1 MIWKRVKDLV
11 GGEIISEKVI
21 GVGEHDVIATPGSVV
36 DEDLKDKLLK
46 RGIEWVLI
54 DIPRK
59 TGKPL
64 IDEKTLEEM
73 KEKMKNIFDEA
84 MKTFTVDVEGLKE
97 ISDQIVDEVLT
108 NWGMKVLPLLL
119 MAKSEDE
126 YTYTHEVNVGV
137 LSSMIAMQLG
147 LNKDAISKLTFSAII
162 HDIGKLRVPKE
173 ILHAPR
179 SLSEKE
185 FELVK
190 LHTIFGRQ
198 ICESSGIKDKDILSG
213 VEDHHEKMDGSGY
226 LRGLTGNNI
235 NFFARIIAVAD
246 IYDALASKRM
256 YKDPWSPHR
265 AVTELVT
272 LSTLGKLD
280 RKVVNAFI
288 SVVGIYPVGTV
299 LILSNG
305 SRAVVVG
312 NKRKV
317 LTRPIVEMEDGLIV
331 DLSENKKNFNI
342 LKVID

>member
-11 GGEIISEKVI
+11 GGEIISEKI
-21 GVGEHDVIATPGSVV
+21 MGFGEHDVIATPGSVV
-36 DEDLKDKLLK
+36 DEDLKNKLLK

-54 DIPRK
+54 DIPK
-59 TGKPL
+59 KAGKSL
-64 IDEKTLEEM
+64 IPEKALEEM
-73 KEKMKNIFDEA
+73 KEKMKSIFDEA
-84 MKTFTVDVEGLKE
+84 MKTFTVNTEGLKE
-97 ISDQIVDEVLT
+97 ISDQIVNEVLT
-108 NWGMKVLPLLL
+108 NWGTKVLPLLL

-147 LNKDAISKLTFSAII
+147 LNKDMISKLTFSAII
-162 HDIGKLRVPKE
+162 HDIGKLKIPKE

-179 SLSEKE
+179 GLSEKE

-198 ICESSGIKDKDILSG
+198 ICESSGIKDEDVLSG
-213 VEDHHEKMDGSGY
+213 VESHHEKMDGSGY
-226 LRGLTGNNI
+226 LKGLAGSDI
-235 NFFARIIAVAD
+235 NLFARIIAAAD
-246 IYDALASKRM
+246 IYDALASKRA
-256 YKDPWSPHR
+256 YKDPWSPHK
-265 AVTELVT
+265 VITELVT

-280 RKVVNAFI
+280 KKVVNAFI

-317 LTRPIVEMEDGLIV
+317 LTRPIVEMENGMIV
-331 DLSENKKNFNI
+331 DLSENEGNLNI

>member
-1 MIWKRVKDLV
+1 MMWKRVKDLV
-11 GGEIISEKVI
+11 GGEIISEKVM
-21 GVGEHDVIATPGSVV
+21 GVGEHDVVATPGSVV
-36 DEDLKDKLLK
+36 DKDLKDKLLK

-64 IDEKTLEEM
+64 MDEKALEEM

-84 MKTFTVDVEGLKE
+84 IKTLIVDVEGLKE

-147 LNKDAISKLTFSAII
+147 LSKDAISKLTFSAII
-162 HDIGKLRVPKE
+162 HDIGKLKVPKV
-173 ILHAPR
+173 LHAPR
-179 SLSEKE
+179 NLSEKE

-198 ICESSGIKDKDILSG
+198 ICESSGIKDEDILSG
-213 VEDHHEKMDGSGY
+213 VESHHEKMDGSGY

-246 IYDALASKRM
+246 IFDALASKRV
-256 YKDPWSPHR
+256 YKDPWSPYR

-331 DLSENKKNFNI
+331 DLSENKKNLNI

>member
-11 GGEIISEKVI
+11 GGEIISEKVVGI
-21 GVGEHDVIATPGSVV
+21 GENDVIATPGDTV
-36 DEDLKDKLLK
+36 DEDLKEKLLK
-46 RGIEWVLI
+46 RGIDWVLI

-59 TGKPL
+59 TGRPL
-64 IDEKTLEEM
+64 ISKEVLEEL
-73 KEKMKNIFDEA
+73 KNKMKNIFDDVVKES
-84 MKTFTVDVEGLKE
+84 TVNVDELKE
-97 ISDQIVDEVLT
+97 ISDQIVEEVLT
-108 NWGMKVLPLLL
+108 NWGLKILPLLL

-126 YTYTHEVNVGV
+126 YTYTHEINVGV
-137 LSSMIAMQLG
+137 LSSMVAMQLG
-147 LNKDAISKLTFSAII
+147 LNRELISKLTFSAII

-173 ILHAPR
+173 ILQAPR
-179 SLSEKE
+179 SLSEEE

-190 LHTIFGRQ
+190 LHTLFGRR
-198 ICESSGIKDKDILSG
+198 ICESSGIRGKDIISG
-213 VEDHHEKMDGSGY
+213 VEDHHEKLDGSGY
-226 LRGLTGNNI
+226 LKGLRGNEIGL
-235 NFFARIIAVAD
+235 FARIIAVTD
-246 IYDALASKRM
+246 IYDALASKRI

-317 LTRPIVEMEDGLIV
+317 LTRPIVELENGMVI
-331 DLSENKKNFNI
+331 DLSENRGDLNI
-342 LKVID
+342 LKVLD

>member
-11 GGEIISEKVI
+11 GGEIIFEKVM
-21 GVGEHDVIATPGSVV
+21 GVGEHDVVATPGSVV
-36 DEDLKDKLLK
+36 DKDLKDKLLK

-64 IDEKTLEEM
+64 MDEKALEEM

-84 MKTFTVDVEGLKE
+84 IKTLIVDVEGLKE

-147 LNKDAISKLTFSAII
+147 LSKDAISKLTFSAII
-162 HDIGKLRVPKE
+162 HDIGKLKVPKE

-179 SLSEKE
+179 NLSEKE

-198 ICESSGIKDKDILSG
+198 ICESSGIKDEDILSG
-213 VEDHHEKMDGSGY
+213 VESHHEKMDGSGY

-246 IYDALASKRM
+246 IFDALASKRV
-256 YKDPWSPHR
+256 YKDPWSPYR

-331 DLSENKKNFNI
+331 DLSENKKNLNI